1 VSVSPNRDEVVAFLV
16 EQLAERLGGDVAAS
30 AVDHDADLIELG
42 IKSID
47 AVLVSGEIE
56 DRFGA
61 EIEPVL
67 LFECRTVNRVADRV
81 MDILTGR

>member
-1 VSVSPNRDEVVAFLV
+1 MSDAPSRDVIVAFLL
-16 EQLAERLGGDVAAS
+16 EQLAARLGSDAA

-42 IKSID
+42 VKSID

-61 EIEPVL
+61 EIDPVL

-81 MDILTGR
+81 ADLLGAR

>member
-1 VSVSPNRDEVVAFLV
+1 MSESPSRDQIVAFLV
-16 EQLAERLGGDVAAS
+16 DQLAERLGGVG

-42 IKSID
+42 VKSID

-81 MDILTGR
+81 MDILAAR

>member
-1 VSVSPNRDEVVAFLV
+1 MPRFPSRDEVVAFLID
-16 EQLAERLGGDVAAS
+16 QLVERLGGEAG

-81 MDILTGR
+81 MEILAGR

>member
-1 VSVSPNRDEVVAFLV
+1 MSETPSRDQIVAFLV
-16 EQLAERLGGDVAAS
+16 DQLAERLGSAAGV
-30 AVDHDADLIELG
+30 VDHDADLIELG

-81 MDILTGR
+81 LDILTGR